1 MVGVMSILHT
11 HGEGSTWE
19 GPIPAPPR
27 PITWV
32 KAEPNEFPW
41 LRASLIAAAG
51 SLGVGLVTGA
61 VAGTI
66 AWFVAGAAERHQQVR
81 PT

>member
-1 MVGVMSILHT
+1 MMSTLHT
-11 HGEGSTWE
+11 HREVSTRE
-19 GPIPAPPR
+19 QPRPAQPQ

-41 LRASLIAAAG
+41 LRTSLIAAAG

-66 AWFVAGAAERHQQVR
+66 AWFVAGAAERHQQAR
-81 PT
+81 LA